1 MMSDFERLPCSFF
14 AFLNVK
20 SFLKAMKLTPLE
32 CSILIVLVFDFLG
45 TSESSL
51 EEDEE
56 EDDDEERFLGFFFD
70 FFLST
75 LGANF
80 FLFEIDLDILRRE
93 VDLDFL

>member
-1 MMSDFERLPCSFF
+1 MII
-14 AFLNVK
+14 N
-20 SFLKAMKLTPLE
+20 T
-32 CSILIVLVFDFLG
+32 FLG

-56 EDDDEERFLGFFFD
+56 EDDDEERFLVFFFV

-93 VDLDFL
+93 VDLEFL